1 MKKILFVL
9 FVSGIVLSTSA
20 QVQFGLQASGISSSA
35 KVKEDGESFPGRKNL
50 LGARLG
56 GIAKINF
63 NDKFSFMPELNFV
76 LKGTRFTENE
86 TEEDMGYTYTYEM
99 DARFSTNIIELP
111 LNVAYS
117 APAGKKGS
125 VVFGLGPV
133 LSFGLGGKYNV
144 DYTITSTFPGIDPE
158 SETIEGKI
166 KFDGKTYDE
175 VSDEDEDF
183 HLKGL
188 ELGGNFFA
196 GYQMNSG
203 LFFRAGYNF
212 GLSNL
217 SPNDDT
223 KYTTSYFGIS
233 IGYLF
238 SKKAAK

>member
-1 MKKILFVL
+1 MKKTLIVL
-9 FVSGIVLSTSA
+9 IVSGLFISASA

-50 LGARLG
+50 IGVRLGALV
-56 GIAKINF
+56 KINLS
-63 NDKFSFMPELNFV
+63 DKFAFMPELNYAS
-76 LKGTRFTENE
+76 KGTRFKQDE
-86 TEEDMGYTYTYEM
+86 TDEELGYSITYFM
-99 DARFSTNIIELP
+99 DSKFTTSIIELP

-133 LSFGLGGKYNV
+133 MSLGIGGKYNV
-144 DYTITSTFPGIDPE
+144 DYKITSTFPGIDSE
-158 SETIEGKI
+158 SEVIKGKI

-175 VSDEDEDF
+175 VSDDDEDF

-196 GYQMNSG
+196 GYQMNSA

-212 GLSNL
+212 GLTNI
-217 SPNDDT
+217 SPNEDT
-223 KYTTSYFGIS
+223 KYTTSYLGVS
-233 IGYLF
+233 VGYLF
-238 SKKAAK
+238 SKAAK